1 MEFSRQEYWSGLPF
15 PSPEGLPYP
24 EAESGSSA
32 KQAESLPSKPP
43 GKPHCIQSLIENAL
57 YSIHTICVC
66 ILLLRKIMKE
76 TWEFLMIIETL
87 RSAIQIFQKV
97 NIGFTMILTGNG
109 MVMKGIFLLKWILL
123 YH

>member
-1 MEFSRQEYWSGLPF
+1 
-15 PSPEGLPYP
+15 
-24 EAESGSSA
+24 
-32 KQAESLPSKPP
+32 
-43 GKPHCIQSLIENAL
+43 
-57 YSIHTICVC
+57 
-66 ILLLRKIMKE
+66 MKE

-109 MVMKGIFLLKWILL
+109 MVIKGIFLLKWILL